1 MQKVKEEF
9 LLSVIFVAKWLTL
22 ALGALAILYFAI
34 SLAYHK
40 SYYDPL
46 IKEYEL
52 EIAELNKKKVEEKAS
67 LDTLQLTLDQI
78 ETKIDL
84 LKKTEIPAAKKAI
97 ALHEE
102 KIESLNE
109 DFIEKYNP
117 FSEKNGKVK
126 QVYEERDKAVD
137 HKENLDEQLEDLCMT
152 KAVKDE
158 SKFEIVEKINQIDLF
173 ISVEEYEKERV
184 GTGALGVLPW
194 LLGILGL
201 T

>member
-9 LLSVIFVAKWLTL
+9 FLSVIFVAKCLTL
-22 ALGALAILYFAI
+22 ALVALAILYFAI
-34 SLAYHK
+34 SLAYHQ

-84 LKKTEIPAAKKAI
+84 LRKTEIPAAKKAI

-102 KIESLNE
+102 KIESLDE

-158 SKFEIVEKINQIDLF
+158 SKFEIVERINQIDLF

>member
-9 LLSVIFVAKWLTL
+9 FLSVIFVAKWLTL

-34 SLAYHK
+34 SLAYHR

-46 IKEYEL
+46 ITEYEL
-52 EIAELNKKKVEEKAS
+52 EIAELNKKKAEEKAS
-67 LDTLQLTLDQI
+67 LDTLQLTLNQI
-78 ETKIDL
+78 QTKIDIL
-84 LKKTEIPAAKKAI
+84 RKTEIPAVKKTI

-102 KIESLNE
+102 KIESLDE

-117 FSEKNGKVK
+117 FNEKNGKAK

-137 HKENLDEQLEDLCMT
+137 HKEKLDEQLEDLCMT
-152 KAVKDE
+152 QAVKDE
-158 SKFEIVEKINQIDLF
+158 SKSDILEKIDQIDIF
-173 ISVEEYEKERV
+173 ISVEEHEKERV

>member
-126 QVYEERDKAVD
+126 QVYEGRDK
-137 HKENLDEQLEDLCMT
+137 L
-152 KAVKDE
+152 
-158 SKFEIVEKINQIDLF
+158 
-173 ISVEEYEKERV
+173 
-184 GTGALGVLPW
+184 
-194 LLGILGL
+194 
-201 T
+201 

>member
-9 LLSVIFVAKWLTL
+9 FLSVIFVLKWLSL
-22 ALGALAILYFAI
+22 GLGALAIVYFAI

-46 IKEYEL
+46 IQEYDL
-52 EIAELNKKKVEEKAS
+52 EIAELNKKKIEEQAS
-67 LDTLQLTLDQI
+67 LDTLQLTLNQI
-78 ETKIDL
+78 QTKIDIL
-84 LKKTEIPAAKKAI
+84 RKTEIPAAYKTI

-109 DFIEKYNP
+109 DFIDKYNP
-117 FSEKNGKVK
+117 FSEKNGKAK

-137 HKENLDEQLEDLCMT
+137 HKEKLDEQLEDLCMT
-152 KAVKDE
+152 QAVKDE
-158 SKFEIVEKINQIDLF
+158 SKSEILEKINQIDIF
-173 ISVEEYEKERV
+173 ISVEEHEKKRV